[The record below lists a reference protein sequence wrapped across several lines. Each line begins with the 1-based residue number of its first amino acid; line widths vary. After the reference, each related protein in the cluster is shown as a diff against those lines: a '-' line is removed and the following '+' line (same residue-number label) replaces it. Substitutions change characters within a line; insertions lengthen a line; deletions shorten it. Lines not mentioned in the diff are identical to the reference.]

1 MPLVF
6 LILAL
11 IWGAKWFL
19 EKYWFP
25 LERMLEELELVRT
38 VNSSL
43 RIQSQGS
50 TQLKALSAK
59 LNQMASNTE
68 LTQQEIKKNIEQAT
82 RSLEEE
88 KHLFE
93 ALLEHLPTAETA
105 KRLIA
110 ARILLVVLGAAGA
123 FVASLKLTSIL
134 GAVAWAFDFAMS
146 GLFFPLVLGVW
157 WKRANRQGAVAGM
170 LLGFLSGT
178 WYLYMVR
185 WGGMEPWLGIDHLRF
200 GIIGCAVNLVTMI
213 VVSLATEEPD
223 EATQKMV
230 DEVRIPK
237 GETVL
242 AASH

>member
-1 MPLVF
+1 
-6 LILAL
+6 
-11 IWGAKWFL
+11 
-19 EKYWFP
+19 
-25 LERMLEELELVRT
+25 ML
-38 VNSSL
+38 
-43 RIQSQGS
+43 
-50 TQLKALSAK
+50 
-59 LNQMASNTE
+59 
-68 LTQQEIKKNIEQAT
+68 
-82 RSLEEE
+82 
-88 KHLFE
+88 
-93 ALLEHLPTAETA
+93 
-105 KRLIA
+105 A

-123 FVASLKLTSIL
+123 FVASLKLPSIL

-178 WYLYMVR
+178 CYLYMVR

-230 DEVRIPK
+230 DEVRFP
-237 GETVL
+237 
-242 AASH
+242 